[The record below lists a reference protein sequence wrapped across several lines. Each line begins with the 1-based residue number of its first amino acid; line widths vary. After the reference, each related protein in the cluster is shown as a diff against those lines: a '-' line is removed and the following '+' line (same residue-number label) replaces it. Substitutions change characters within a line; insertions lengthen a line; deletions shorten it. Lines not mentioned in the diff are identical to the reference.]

1 MEALMEAIS
10 KTELARRLKISK
22 PRVSQLVRAGM
33 PVLPDG
39 KVDAAV
45 ALDWIARRTD
55 PSHNIGRRQRGPA
68 GPVVAPTPVGATTKF
83 SGDAGAVLLV
93 ARAKKAIADA
103 KRAERLERHQA
114 GELIERTEA
123 AAYAANFSMLVRDHM
138 LVQPDRLA
146 ERLAASNDC
155 AEVYRI
161 LRDDGHTLL
170 VRLSKAILDAAL
182 DKQTAAGR

>member
-1 MEALMEAIS
+1 MEAIT

-22 PRVSQLVRAGM
+22 PRVSQLVHAGM

-55 PSHNIGRRQRGPA
+55 PSHNIGRSQRGSARPVAPPPTVEPA
-68 GPVVAPTPVGATTKF
+68 GSTTKF

-103 KRAERLERHQA
+103 KRAERLERFAA
-114 GELIERTEA
+114 GELKEA
-123 AAYAANFSMLVRDHM
+123 TDLAQYATTFSWIVRDHVLAM
-138 LVQPDRLA
+138 ADRLA
-146 ERLAASNDC
+146 PVVVALHDIEA
-155 AEVYRI
+155 VYKLI
-161 LRDDGHTLL
+161 RDDSHVMLR
-170 VRLSKAILDAAL
+170 RLSKAIADAEA
-182 DKQTAAGR
+182 K

>member
-1 MEALMEAIS
+1 MIFCQPTIS

-22 PRVSQLVRAGM
+22 PRVSQLVHAGM

-55 PSHNIGRRQRGPA
+55 PSHNVGRGKRGPA
-68 GPVVAPTPVGATTKF
+68 GPVAAPPPVEPAATTTRF

-103 KRAERLERHQA
+103 KRAERLERFAA
-114 GELIERTEA
+114 GELKEATELA
-123 AAYAANFSMLVRDHM
+123 QYATTFSWLVRDHVLAM
-138 LVQPDRLA
+138 ADRLA
-146 ERLAASNDC
+146 PAVAALHDIE
-155 AEVYRI
+155 AIYKVI
-161 LRDDGHTLL
+161 RDDSHVMLR
-170 VRLSKAILDAAL
+170 RLSKAIADAEP
-182 DKQTAAGR
+182 K

>member
-1 MEALMEAIS
+1 METIS
-10 KTELARRLKISK
+10 RAELARRLKISRA
-22 PRVSQLVRAGM
+22 RVTQLCHAGL

-55 PSHNIGRRQRGPA
+55 PSHRIGRRNRGPA
-68 GPVVAPTPVGATTKF
+68 GHVASAPVDAPAPVTPRF

-93 ARAKKAIADA
+93 ARAKRAIADA

-114 GELIERTEA
+114 GELVERTEA
-123 AAYAANFSMLVRDHM
+123 AAYAANFSMLVRDHV

-146 ERLAASNDC
+146 ERLAAANDQT
-155 AEVYRI
+155 EVYRI
-161 LRDDGHTLL
+161 LRDDGRALL
-170 VRLSKAILDAAL
+170 KRLSKAILDADL
-182 DKQTAAGR
+182 GKQTEVGR

>member
-1 MEALMEAIS
+1 MEAIS

-93 ARAKKAIADA
+93 ARAKKAIAAA

-114 GELIERTEA
+114 GELIEAEA
-123 AAYAANFSMLVRDHM
+123 VKQFVSQLCMMVRDHALAQADRGAPQVVGVRSQAEAHALLRKDARSM
-138 LVQPDRLA
+138 L
-146 ERLAASNDC
+146 E
-155 AEVYRI
+155 
-161 LRDDGHTLL
+161 
-170 VRLSKAILDAAL
+170 RLSKAVASS
-182 DKQTAAGR
+182 GF